1 MNFLKKMR
9 HVRPAAGA
17 CPPVPILFSQRRWI
31 TGERLAWLFFG
42 LMGGHGVSW
51 AQTPAQTPEASGR
64 QVVAVL
70 PRHQAFTPTHAAFD
84 GLLNSAMS
92 AHPNVRSAL
101 SQAQGAQLDV
111 DVAKWAFWPA
121 LTVNAQRTDSPQ
133 NALPGASNFT
143 IQQPLWNAGA
153 LAARLSAAEKAGQA
167 SGEQIEVV
175 RGDLGLRLVDAWA
188 SLLDAEATRSVTE
201 RALVGLNR
209 YQAIMQR
216 RVQAGLSSA
225 VDLRLLSVRVTR
237 AQTDLADAQVSSQI
251 ALQRLEQLAGSPV
264 QSVLSDLREPLPR
277 SDLSRWVSAQ
287 PALPVTDRLAQ
298 LPAVRKAELDA
309 AVAAQQ
315 LTAQKADRWPKVVLS
330 YQHRWG
336 ALPTNFDRGLW
347 AVGLNYT
354 PGAGL
359 ATISQSAADQARL
372 QARLEAIES
381 VRQEKQEQLTLDWAA
396 LQREFDRQGSLLA
409 TIDSAGDVLASYER
423 LYFSGLKTWIE
434 VLNAQQELTQSE
446 LRLAQS
452 GNATTL
458 AYYRW
463 RLRGGDLPL
472 HADWIR

>member
-1 MNFLKKMR
+1 MKKMR
-9 HVRPAAGA
+9 HVRQTGGV
-17 CPPVPILFSQRRWI
+17 CPPVPIMLCNRRLVTAQR
-31 TGERLAWLFFG
+31 LVWLFWG
-42 LMGGHGVSW
+42 LMGWHGVSL
-51 AQTPAQTPEASGR
+51 AQNPAQNPEEPGR
-64 QVVAVL
+64 QLIAVL
-70 PRHQAFTPTHAAFD
+70 PKNETIPPTHAAFD
-84 GLLNSAMS
+84 GLLTSAMS
-92 AHPNVRSAL
+92 AHPNVRSAV

-111 DVAKWAFWPA
+111 DVAKWAFWPT
-121 LTVNAQRTDSPQ
+121 LTVNAQRTDNPQ
-133 NALPGASNFT
+133 NAQPGSSNFT
-143 IQQPLWNAGA
+143 LQQPLWNAGA

-167 SGEQIEVV
+167 SGEQIQVV

-201 RALVGLNR
+201 RALESLNR

-225 VDLRLLSVRVTR
+225 VDLRLLTVRVTR

-251 ALQRLEQLAGSPV
+251 GLKRLEQLVGSPV
-264 QSVLSDLREPLPR
+264 QSVLPDLREPLPR
-277 SDLSRWVSAQ
+277 AVLSRWVSAQ
-287 PALPVTDRLAQ
+287 PALHATDRLAQ

-330 YQHRWG
+330 YQHRLG

-359 ATISQSAADQARL
+359 AALSQSAADQARL

-409 TIDSAGDVLASYER
+409 TIDSAGNVLASYER
-423 LYFSGLKTWIE
+423 LYFSGLKTWLE

-472 HADWIR
+472 HADWMR